1 MRAPNAAQCR
11 IEAMFYSA
19 FYTARACKLYADVQ
33 NVIMQRVCRP
43 PPSPTIVFNLI
54 KPFCF
59 TRACF
64 NLCRGADARSVPGSL
79 LIYYTFVKMYNG
91 GGTAAAAAAVN

>member
-19 FYTARACKLYADVQ
+19 FYSTRVQIIYADVQ
-33 NVIMQRVCRP
+33 NDIMQRVCRP
-43 PPSPTIVFNLI
+43 PTIVFNLI

-64 NLCRGADARSVPGSL
+64 NLCRGADARSAVP
-79 LIYYTFVKMYNG
+79 
-91 GGTAAAAAAVN
+91 AVVY